1 MSPGGGRQPGS
12 GPCPATRGPRRSLS
26 AGSLSLSECIA
37 EYLLALDVER
47 GLAANT
53 IAAYRR
59 DLDQYLAFLQGAEPD
74 QAAVEGFVGVLRG
87 RELAMSTLG
96 RKLAAI
102 RGLHRFLVI
111 EGLRTEDPTL
121 LLESPRRPDPF
132 PKALNVDE
140 AIRLVEIPD
149 LSTVK
154 GRRDSALLEFLYGTG
169 ARVSEAVG
177 LDLDKI
183 DIEDRVVIVTG
194 KGSKQRL
201 VPLGGKAVTAI
212 TRWLPDRLHLL
223 QRTQRGDP
231 LFLNMRG
238 RRLSRQGMF
247 DVVRGN
253 AEKAGIPAEKVSP
266 HVLRHSAA
274 THMVEAGADLRT
286 VQEMLGHATISTT
299 QIYTRVSPTHLVE
312 VYVQAHPRSR

>member
-1 MSPGGGRQPGS
+1 LSP
-12 GPCPATRGPRRSLS
+12 
-26 AGSLSLSECIA
+26 GSLSFPECIE

-47 GLAANT
+47 GLSANT

-59 DLDQYLAFLQGAEPD
+59 DLDQYLDFLEGAEPD
-74 QAAVEGFVGVLRG
+74 QDLVEGYLTVLRV
-87 RELAMSTLG
+87 RELASSTVG

-102 RGLHRFLVI
+102 RGLHRFLVV
-111 EGLRTEDPTL
+111 EDLREEDPTL
-121 LLESPRRPDPF
+121 LIESPRRPDPF
-132 PKALNVDE
+132 PKALSVDE

-177 LDLDKI
+177 LDLGKVDL
-183 DIEDRVVIVTG
+183 EDRVVIVTG

-212 TRWLPDRLHLL
+212 ARWLPDRMSLVH
-223 QRTQRGDP
+223 RAQRGDP
-231 LFLNMRG
+231 VFLNLRG
-238 RRLSRQGMF
+238 RRLSRQGIF
-247 DVVRGN
+247 DVVKGS
-253 AEKAGIPAEKVSP
+253 AEKAGIPEEKVSP

-299 QIYTRVSPTHLVE
+299 QIYTRVSPAHLVE